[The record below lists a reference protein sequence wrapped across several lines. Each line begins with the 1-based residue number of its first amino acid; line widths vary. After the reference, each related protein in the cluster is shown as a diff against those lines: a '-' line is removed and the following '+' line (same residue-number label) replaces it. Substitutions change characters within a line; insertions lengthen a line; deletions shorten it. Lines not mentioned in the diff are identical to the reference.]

1 MAHKIGDE
9 DWWIKYANDP
19 RPADE
24 LIRIAIEEWG
34 KDYDPD
40 TSPHARTILHARG
53 DQATFEAAIEL
64 AKSADARSRAVAA
77 DMLGEFGFPERTMP
91 DQCVEALLR
100 MLASETEPEALASI
114 CSSFTHHERTDR
126 VVSAIASFSKH
137 ESEEV
142 RFGVVIGLL
151 WAESEQAI
159 ATLIELSRDSDEEVL
174 DWSTFGIGQLHE
186 DGPDEDGLVPVD
198 TPAIREALFARVEDE
213 HWKTRH
219 EALSG
224 LALRRDTRAVNHIVK
239 MLAEEPPMF
248 GEDLCE
254 ALKVMLEH
262 YTGSAEQLELALKEC
277 EREENRG
284 RPVDAV
290 EDDAGE

>member
-9 DWWIKYANDP
+9 DWWVKYANDP
-19 RPADE
+19 RSTDE
-24 LIRIAIEEWG
+24 LICIAIEAWG
-34 KDYDPD
+34 KEFDLDNW
-40 TSPHARTILHARG
+40 PHARTILHARG

-91 DQCVEALLR
+91 DQCVEALLS
-100 MLASETEPEALASI
+100 MLSSETDPEVFASI
-114 CSSFTHHERTDR
+114 CSSFTHHVRTDP
-126 VVSAIASFSKH
+126 VVDAIAPFAKH
-137 ESEEV
+137 ESEDV

-151 WAESEQAI
+151 WAENEKAI
-159 ATLIELSRDSDEEVL
+159 VTLIELSRDSDEEVR
-174 DWSTFGIGQLHE
+174 DWSTFGIGQLRE
-186 DGPDEDGLVPVD
+186 DGTDGDGLVPVD
-198 TPAIREALFARVEDE
+198 TPEIREALYARVEDK

-224 LALRRDTRAVNHIVK
+224 LALRRDLRAVNHIVK

-254 ALKVMLEH
+254 ALMAMLEH
-262 YTGSAEQLELALKEC
+262 YTGSPEQLELALKEC
-277 EREENRG
+277 NRKEYEPGGQEN
-284 RPVDAV
+284 
-290 EDDAGE
+290 